1 MSSKPTDPGPGGAK
15 AQGSPL
21 GAAMGLGMEL
31 AVAMVLGIV
40 AGRWAD
46 AKLGTAP
53 MLLLAGVAVGFA
65 AGLFLL
71 VRGARQTPP
80 DRG

>member
-1 MSSKPTDPGPGGAK
+1 MSSTTDPPPK
-15 AQGSPL
+15 KPVSPL
-21 GAAMGLGMEL
+21 GAALSLGTEL
-31 AVAMVLGIV
+31 AAALLLGVV

-65 AGLFLL
+65 AGLYLL
-71 VRGARQTPP
+71 VRGAKQTPP

>member
-1 MSSKPTDPGPGGAK
+1 M
-15 AQGSPL
+15 
-21 GAAMGLGMEL
+21 GAAMSLGLEL
-31 AVAMVLGIV
+31 AVAMLLGIV

-53 MLLLAGVAVGFA
+53 MLLLAGVAAGFA
-65 AGLFLL
+65 AGLYLL
-71 VRGARQTPP
+71 VRGAKQAPP